1 MIMGHNDAI
10 FIAGGHGVA
19 GSAIRRRLLS
29 KGYSN
34 VLSPTHKELDLS
46 SQDEVESFFKEYK
59 PKYVLYTA
67 AKMGSITYRNSHPAE
82 LLLENLLMQTNVIRC
97 AHRFDVE
104 KLLFMSSD
112 FIYPEIQDRA
122 MTEDDF
128 LSGLPSKRDFPYSL
142 AKITGVKLCDYYRE
156 EYGNQFF
163 TVVPCAFFGTDSSFD
178 LERANVVASMIH
190 RMHDAKTTN
199 AAEFTLWGTGKPVKE
214 FLFSDDVASACVLLM
229 EQESVEGLYNI
240 GSGSGGTSIRELAD
254 IIKNVVDYKG
264 QIVYDLSKPD
274 GIMRRVTNSSRLRAL
289 GWKPEYDL
297 ETAVRIT
304 YEHFQKQVG

>member
-1 MIMGHNDAI
+1 MKKNDVI
-10 FIAGGHGVA
+10 LIAGGHGVA
-19 GSAIRRRLLS
+19 GSAIQRLLLL

-34 VLSPTHKELDLS
+34 VLSPTHNELDLS
-46 SQDEVESFFKEYK
+46 SQEEVEALFRAHK

-97 AHRFDVE
+97 AHKFNVE

-112 FIYPEIQDRA
+112 FIYPEIQDRP
-122 MTEDDF
+122 MTEADF
-128 LSGLPSKRDFPYSL
+128 LSGLPSSRDFPYSL

-156 EYGNQFF
+156 EYGDQFF
-163 TVVPCAFFGTDSSFD
+163 TVVPCAFFGIDSSFD

-199 AAEFTLWGTGKPVKE
+199 AKEFVLWGTGKPVKE

-229 EQESVEGLYNI
+229 EQRSVEGLYNI
-240 GSGSGGTSIRELAD
+240 GSGSGGTSIRELANT
-254 IIKNVVDYKG
+254 IKEVIDYRG
-264 QIVYDLSKPD
+264 QIVCDISKPD
-274 GIMRRVTNSSRLRAL
+274 GIMRRVTDSSRIRAL
-289 GWKPEYDL
+289 GWRPKYDL
-297 ETAVRIT
+297 RTAIQVT
-304 YEHFQKQVG
+304 YNQFQKYIQKI